1 MSESRAILENVI
13 NDFSPDK
20 FTLFFRKKS
29 RNFVAREDSYSRYND
44 DDFKNGIQLGEIKY
58 QENERLLICAFEVK
72 KPLSERAGKKSQ
84 YDKAKAILKSAENQ
98 KCYAGIFIFYDANG
112 NFRFSLVYPEYAAHR
127 RKWSSFRRFT
137 YFVSNEFTN
146 KTFLQ
151 RIAAHDDDF
160 TSLEKV
166 KESDRKSVV

>member
-72 KPLSERAGKKSQ
+72 KPLSERAKNLNTTKLKLYSNRLKTKNAMLAFLFSTMQ
-84 YDKAKAILKSAENQ
+84 MAI
-98 KCYAGIFIFYDANG
+98 
-112 NFRFSLVYPEYAAHR
+112 
-127 RKWSSFRRFT
+127 
-137 YFVSNEFTN
+137 
-146 KTFLQ
+146 
-151 RIAAHDDDF
+151 
-160 TSLEKV
+160 
-166 KESDRKSVV
+166 SVFH

>member
-58 QENERLLICAFEVK
+58 QENE
-72 KPLSERAGKKSQ
+72 
-84 YDKAKAILKSAENQ
+84 
-98 KCYAGIFIFYDANG
+98 
-112 NFRFSLVYPEYAAHR
+112 H
-127 RKWSSFRRFT
+127 
-137 YFVSNEFTN
+137 
-146 KTFLQ
+146 KTHFLFFLPMPM
-151 RIAAHDDDF
+151 A
-160 TSLEKV
+160 
-166 KESDRKSVV
+166 